1 MPLSATPRVLVI
13 PDGLAERWAG
23 PEDPPTTLDTI
34 RPLAL
39 DALARRGAVR
49 RVAVTPAG
57 LHPGSETGL
66 TVLFG
71 WTPTGPGGAVSRGR
85 IEAAAHGIDIGA
97 EGGDAQDV
105 AVHRVDVRHADGRP
119 WPELAGAAFDVMA
132 AANPGHA
139 VHRLTG
145 HRLLVVG
152 DREPTVPDGSSL
164 TDGTGAVSDG
174 GSDVRGAAHDPDDA
188 PCLKL
193 WADGEVPPPLL
204 DDDTVV
210 VCAPRSTAAGIA
222 RLMGAR
228 TIHPSGATGRPG
240 TGIAAK
246 ARAAIGLMRDGTP
259 TVIVHVGSP
268 DEAAHDHDPQAK
280 QLEAQRIDRD
290 LLAPLA
296 GVAMDLGARLAV
308 CPDHGT
314 DPRSGRH
321 TADPVP
327 AVLWGPG
334 VPRRGPDA
342 CRERL
347 VVNEPVVGSPWV
359 VD

>member
-13 PDGLAERWAG
+13 PDGLAEHWAG
-23 PEDPPTTLDTI
+23 PDAPPTTLDAI

-49 RVAVTPAG
+49 RVAVTPQG

-85 IEAAAHGIDIGA
+85 IEAAAHGIEVADR
-97 EGGDAQDV
+97 D

-119 WPELAGAAFDVMA
+119 WPELAGAAFDAVA

-145 HRLLVVG
+145 HRLLAIG
-152 DREPTVPDGSSL
+152 DREPSLPDGASL
-164 TDGTGAVSDG
+164 TDGTGTAEDG
-174 GSDVRGAAHDPDDA
+174 GADGPDATHDPRDA
-188 PCLKL
+188 PRIKL

-228 TIHPSGATGRPG
+228 TVHPSGATGRPG
-240 TGIAAK
+240 TDIAAK
-246 ARAAIGLMRDGTP
+246 ARAAISLMRAGTP

-296 GVAMDLGARLAV
+296 GVAMDLGSLLAV

-334 VPRRGPDA
+334 VLPSGPDA

-347 VVNEPVVGSPWV
+347 VADERVVGSPWALA
-359 VD
+359 

>member
-1 MPLSATPRVLVI
+1 MPVSATPRVLVI

-23 PEDPPTTLDTI
+23 PDAPPTTLDAI

-49 RVAVTPAG
+49 RVAVTPDG
-57 LHPGSETGL
+57 LHAGSETGL

-71 WTPTGPGGAVSRGR
+71 WTPTGAVSRGR
-85 IEAAAHGIDIGA
+85 IDAASHGIEVED
-97 EGGDAQDV
+97 DA

-119 WPELAGAAFDVMA
+119 WPALAAAAAALLA
-132 AANPGHA
+132 AANPDHA
-139 VHRLTG
+139 VHRLSA
-145 HRLLVVG
+145 HRLLAVG
-152 DREPTVPDGSSL
+152 ADAPRLPAVDDLE
-164 TDGTGAVSDG
+164 GAD
-174 GSDVRGAAHDPDDA
+174 DPDD
-188 PCLKL
+188 PPYLKL
-193 WADGEVPPPLL
+193 WDDGEVPPPLL

-222 RLMGAR
+222 RLMGAP
-228 TIHPSGATGRPG
+228 TVHPSGATGRPG
-240 TGIAAK
+240 TDVAAK
-246 ARAAIGLMRDGTP
+246 ARAAAALMRDGTP

-296 GVAMDLGARLAV
+296 GVAMDLGSLLAV

-314 DPRSGRH
+314 DPRTGRH

-334 VPRRGPDA
+334 VLPSGPA
-342 CRERL
+342 TCRERL
-347 VVNEPVVGSPWV
+347 VAEEPIVGSPWALV
-359 VD
+359 

>member
-1 MPLSATPRVLVI
+1 MPVSATPRVLVI
-13 PDGLAERWAG
+13 PDGLAERAG
-23 PEDPPTTLDTI
+23 AGDPSTTLDVI

-49 RVAVTPAG
+49 RVAVTPDG

-71 WTPTGPGGAVSRGR
+71 WAPTGAVSRGR
-85 IEAAAHGIDIGA
+85 IEASAHGIDV
-97 EGGDAQDV
+97 EDGDAR

-119 WPELAGAAFDVMA
+119 WPELAEAAFARIAD
-132 AANPGHA
+132 ANPAHA

-145 HRLLVVG
+145 HRLLAIGAV
-152 DREPTVPDGSSL
+152 EPTLPALDGL
-164 TDGTGAVSDG
+164 EGAE
-174 GSDVRGAAHDPDDA
+174 GADDA
-188 PCLKL
+188 PRLKL
-193 WADGEVPPPLL
+193 WPDGEVPPPLL
-204 DDDTVV
+204 DEQTVV
-210 VCAPRSTAAGIA
+210 ICAPRSTAAGIA
-222 RLMGAR
+222 RLMGAE
-228 TIHPSGATGRPG
+228 TVHPTGATGRPG
-240 TGIAAK
+240 TDIAAK
-246 ARAAIGLMRDGTP
+246 ARAAVALMRDGVP

-296 GVAMDLGARLAV
+296 GVAMDLGSLLAV

-321 TADPVP
+321 IADPVP

-334 VPRRGPDA
+334 VLRSGPESL
-342 CRERL
+342 RERL
-347 VVNEPVVGSPWV
+347 VADEPVVDSPWTLT
-359 VD
+359 

>member
-13 PDGLAERWAG
+13 PDGLAEVPDPAG
-23 PEDPPTTLDTI
+23 STPTTLDAI

-49 RVAVTPAG
+49 RVAVTPDG

-66 TVLFG
+66 TVLLG
-71 WTPTGPGGAVSRGR
+71 WTPDGAVSRGR
-85 IEAAAHGIDIGA
+85 VEAAAHGIDLGD
-97 EGGDAQDV
+97 EGDAL

-119 WPELAGAAFDVMA
+119 WPALADAAANAVA
-132 AANPGHA
+132 AANPDHV
-139 VHRLTG
+139 VHRLSG
-145 HRLLVVG
+145 HRLLAVG
-152 DREPTVPDGSSL
+152 V
-164 TDGTGAVSDG
+164 
-174 GSDVRGAAHDPDDA
+174 DA
-188 PCLKL
+188 PALPDAAGLGDADDPVDAPYLKL
-193 WADGEVPPPLL
+193 WPDGEVPPPLL
-204 DDDTVV
+204 DHDTIV

-240 TGIAAK
+240 TDIAAK

-259 TVIVHVGSP
+259 TVVVHVGSP

-296 GVAMDLGARLAV
+296 GVAMDLGSLLAV

-327 AVLWGPG
+327 AVLWGPR
-334 VPRRGPDA
+334 VLPSGPDA

-347 VVNEPVVGSPWV
+347 VVHEPVVGSPWDLV
-359 VD
+359 

>member
-13 PDGLAERWAG
+13 PDGLAER
-23 PEDPPTTLDTI
+23 PDPSGAVPTTLDAI

-49 RVAVTPAG
+49 RVAVTPEG

-66 TVLFG
+66 TVLLG
-71 WTPTGPGGAVSRGR
+71 WTPVGAVSRGR
-85 IEAAAHGIDIGA
+85 VEAAAHGIEVDDGA
-97 EGGDAQDV
+97 

-119 WPELAGAAFDVMA
+119 WPALAEAARDAVA
-132 AANPGHA
+132 AANLDHV
-139 VHRLTG
+139 VHRLSG
-145 HRLLVVG
+145 HRLVAIG
-152 DREPTVPDGSSL
+152 PDAPAL
-164 TDGTGAVSDG
+164 PAADGLGGAD
-174 GSDVRGAAHDPDDA
+174 DPDDA
-188 PCLKL
+188 PYLKL

-228 TIHPSGATGRPG
+228 TVHPSGATGRPG
-240 TGIAAK
+240 TDIAAK
-246 ARAAIGLMRDGTP
+246 ARAAAALMRDGTP

-280 QLEAQRIDRD
+280 RLEAQRIDRD

-296 GVAMDLGARLAV
+296 GVAMDLGSLLAV

-334 VPRRGPDA
+334 VLHSGPDR

-347 VVNEPVVGSPWV
+347 VADEPVVGSPW
-359 VD
+359 DLA

>member
-1 MPLSATPRVLVI
+1 METVAADDREPRVPVRETPRVLVI
-13 PDGLAERWAG
+13 PDGLAERPG
-23 PEDPPTTLDTI
+23 PSDRTRTTLDVI

-39 DALARRGAVR
+39 DALARRGAAR
-49 RVAVTPAG
+49 RVEVTPYG

-71 WTPTGPGGAVSRGR
+71 WTPSGPVSRGR
-85 IEAAAHGIDIGA
+85 IEAAAHGIDVAAGVGSRA
-97 EGGDAQDV
+97 TC

-119 WPELAGAAFDVMA
+119 WPELAAPAHALVTA
-132 AANPGHA
+132 SNPRHT

-145 HRLLVVG
+145 HRLLAVG
-152 DREPTVPDGSSL
+152 HDLPRLPDAATL
-164 TDGTGAVSDG
+164 DGAD
-174 GSDVRGAAHDPDDA
+174 DPDDQ
-188 PCLKL
+188 PYLKS
-193 WADGEVPPPLL
+193 WPDGEVPPPIL
-204 DDDTVV
+204 DERTVV
-210 VCAPRSTAAGIA
+210 VCAPRSTASGIA
-222 RLMGAR
+222 RLMGAQ
-228 TIHPSGATGRPG
+228 TVHPSGATGRPG
-240 TGIAAK
+240 TDIAGK
-246 ARAAIGLMRDGTP
+246 ARAAAALMRDGVP

-296 GVAMDLGARLAV
+296 GVAMDLGSLLAV

-321 TADPVP
+321 IADPVP

-334 VPRRGPDA
+334 VLRSGPDEL
-342 CRERL
+342 RERL
-347 VVNEPVVGSPWV
+347 VADEPIVATPWTLA
-359 VD
+359 

>member
-13 PDGLAERWAG
+13 PDGLAERWSG
-23 PEDPPTTLDTI
+23 PGDPPTTLDAI

-49 RVAVTPAG
+49 RVAVTPEG
-57 LHPGSETGL
+57 LHAGSETGL
-66 TVLFG
+66 AVLFG
-71 WTPTGPGGAVSRGR
+71 WTPTAPVSRGR
-85 IEAAAHGIDIGA
+85 IDAASHGIDTG
-97 EGGDAQDV
+97 EDRDAV
-105 AVHRVDVRHADGRP
+105 AVHRIDVRHADGRP
-119 WPELAGAAFDVMA
+119 WPALAAAAHDALA
-132 AANPGHA
+132 AANPDHA
-139 VHRLTG
+139 VHRLSA
-145 HRLLVVG
+145 HRLLAVG
-152 DREPTVPDGSSL
+152 
-164 TDGTGAVSDG
+164 
-174 GSDVRGAAHDPDDA
+174 DDA
-188 PCLKL
+188 PRLPTVDGLDHDGDPGDRPYLKR
-193 WADGEVPPPLL
+193 WDDGAVPPPLL

-228 TIHPSGATGRPG
+228 TVHPSGATGRPG
-240 TGIAAK
+240 TDVAAK
-246 ARAAIGLMRDGTP
+246 ARAAISLMRDGAP

-296 GVAMDLGARLAV
+296 GVAMDLGSLLAV

-321 TADPVP
+321 VADPVP

-334 VPRRGPDA
+334 ILPSGPA
-342 CRERL
+342 TCRERL
-347 VVNEPVVGSPWV
+347 VVDEPVVGSPWTV
-359 VD
+359 A

>member
-13 PDGLAERWAG
+13 PDGLAEI
-23 PEDPPTTLDTI
+23 PDPTGTTQTTLDTI

-49 RVAVTPAG
+49 RVAVTPDG

-71 WTPTGPGGAVSRGR
+71 WTPTGPISRGR
-85 IEAAAHGIDIGA
+85 IEAAAHGIAVDDG
-97 EGGDAQDV
+97 V
-105 AVHRVDVRHADGRP
+105 AVHRVDVRHTDGRP
-119 WPELAGAAFDVMA
+119 WPALAEAALNAVA

-145 HRLLVVG
+145 HRLLVIG
-152 DREPTVPDGSSL
+152 DREPAVPDGSSL
-164 TDGTGAVSDG
+164 TDGTGAAGDG
-174 GSDVRGAAHDPDDA
+174 GADDPSAGHDPDDA
-188 PCLKL
+188 PYLKL

-204 DDDTVV
+204 DDDTIV

-222 RLMGAR
+222 RLMGAG
-228 TIHPSGATGRPG
+228 TVHPSGSTGRPG
-240 TGIAAK
+240 TDIAAK
-246 ARAAIGLMRDGTP
+246 ARAAISLMRNGTP

-296 GVAMDLGARLAV
+296 GVAMDLGSLLAV

-314 DPRSGRH
+314 DPRTGRH

-334 VPRRGPDA
+334 VLRSGPDA

-347 VVNEPVVGSPWV
+347 VEHEPVVGSPW
-359 VD
+359 DLG

>member
-13 PDGLAERWAG
+13 PDGLAER
-23 PEDPPTTLDTI
+23 PDPTGATPTTLDAI

-49 RVAVTPAG
+49 RVAVTPDG

-66 TVLFG
+66 TVLLG
-71 WTPTGPGGAVSRGR
+71 WTPAGAVSRGR
-85 IEAAAHGIDIGA
+85 VEAAAHGIDVD
-97 EGGDAQDV
+97 GGD

-119 WPELAGAAFDVMA
+119 WPALAAAARDAVA
-132 AANPGHA
+132 AANPAHV
-139 VHRLTG
+139 VHRLAG
-145 HRLLVVG
+145 HRLVAVG
-152 DREPTVPDGSSL
+152 PDAPSL
-164 TDGTGAVSDG
+164 PDPHGLG
-174 GSDVRGAAHDPDDA
+174 GDDPDDA
-188 PCLKL
+188 PYLKL

-228 TIHPSGATGRPG
+228 TAHPSGATGRPG
-240 TGIAAK
+240 TDVAAK
-246 ARAAIGLMRDGTP
+246 ARAAISLMRDGTP

-280 QLEAQRIDRD
+280 RLEAQRIDRD

-296 GVAMDLGARLAV
+296 GVAMDLGSLLAV

-314 DPRSGRH
+314 DPRTGRH

-334 VPRRGPDA
+334 MLPSGPAA

-347 VVNEPVVGSPWV
+347 VADEPVVGSPWDLV
-359 VD
+359 